1 MREEDKGV
9 VREDDGEERERERRD
24 GEEGKERH
32 NLVNYRVHFNLREER
47 KKGFSIKHTLGL

>member
-1 MREEDKGV
+1 MMGRSGKE
-9 VREDDGEERERERRD
+9 RGETA

-47 KKGFSIKHTLGL
+47 KKGFNIKHTLGL